1 MKTLYVFKYLCV
13 ALLLPAAFAA
23 AAQSSFPWVR
33 SITGSNHIIIAQ
45 AALTATLDGTPL
57 EPGDA
62 IGFFFERNDS
72 LHCSNYLTING
83 QNASVAVYGN
93 DAAPPGKNGFS
104 PEETFTIKI
113 YKASTQQVF
122 DAQAVFAPAGTVIP
136 PLTITHTHSY
146 TNNGISLLTHVTA
159 NTAIRP
165 LAGFSADTLCGTA
178 PLTIQFSDQSSN
190 TPLDWHWD
198 FGNGTVSL
206 EQHPTAVFAEPGIY
220 TVRLIAAN
228 AAGQDTLERVN
239 YITVVGQVSATALPG
254 DTICAGVRLELLA
267 EGAESFVWSG
277 PNLDTETGA
286 ITGATPT
293 EAGNYVYQVVG
304 STNNCAAPP
313 ATVAVYV
320 RPILVVMLSV
330 SADTI
335 CRQGVLSLSATGA
348 VTYIWQ
354 GVGLS
359 AVTGGMVTAMPD
371 TSGLI
376 TYSVT
381 GSANGCTAV
390 PKKREV
396 WVRPRPQIVASADR
410 LGICLGDTVT
420 MSAVG
425 AETIFW
431 NGPGL
436 LSFSGAAVEASPQQT
451 GTITYQVS
459 GNTAGCAAQAASV
472 SIDVNNNALSAAITV
487 SACPGPDLVFT
498 AAVANGGDTP
508 NILWYRNEQ
517 PVWNG
522 PEYTLFNAQNGTE
535 VYFRVMPINPPPC
548 TTPSQAQSNAIVV
561 NCIPS
566 DVVEMLDGIQQ
577 WNIYPN
583 PNDGQFFLSIS
594 HTEAIAGRIRIVDM
608 LGRSVWEELVQW
620 SAGSQRLYIELPGL
634 ASGVYWLALESRGR
648 VMRKGVVL
656 R

>member
-1 MKTLYVFKYLCV
+1 MKILYVFKYLCV

-23 AAQSSFPWVR
+23 AAQSNFPWVR

-72 LHCSNYLTING
+72 LHCSNYLTLTG

-93 DAAPPGKNGFS
+93 DAAAPGKNGFA
-104 PEETFTIKI
+104 PGETFTIKI

-136 PLTITHTHSY
+136 PLTITHTQTY
-146 TNNGISLLTHVTA
+146 TTNGISLLTHVTA

-178 PLTIQFSDQSSN
+178 PLTIQFSDQSNN

-198 FGNGTVSL
+198 FGNGAVSL
-206 EQHPTAVFAEPGIY
+206 EQHPTAVFVEPGIY

-239 YITVVGQVSATALPG
+239 YITVVGQVSATVLPG
-254 DTICAGVRLELLA
+254 DTICVGVRLELLA

-293 EAGNYVYQVVG
+293 EAGNYIYQVVG

-320 RPILVVMLSV
+320 RPIPEVMLSV

-335 CRQGVLSLSATGA
+335 CRQGVITLTATGA
-348 VTYIWQ
+348 STYVWQ
-354 GVGLS
+354 GFGLTD
-359 AVTGGMVTAMPD
+359 ATGSMVTVMPD
-371 TSGLI
+371 TSGLL
-376 TYSVT
+376 TYGVT
-381 GSANGCTAV
+381 GTTNGCVSAL
-390 PKKREV
+390 KKQEV
-396 WVRPRPQIVASADR
+396 WVRPRPQITASAER

-420 MSAVG
+420 LSAVG
-425 AETIFW
+425 AEVIFW

-436 LSFSGAAVEASPQQT
+436 LSFSGASVQAAPQQT
-451 GTITYQVS
+451 GTRTYQVT
-459 GNTAGCAAQAASV
+459 GNTAGCPAEGASV
-472 SIDVNNNALSAAITV
+472 SIEVSSNTLSASITV
-487 SACPGPDLVFT
+487 SDCPGPDLMFT
-498 AAVANGGDTP
+498 ATVTNGGDAP
-508 NILWYRNEQ
+508 NILWFRNGQ

-522 PEYTLFNAQNGTE
+522 PEYTLFGAQNGME
-535 VYFRVMPINPPPC
+535 VYCRVLPVNAPPC
-548 TTPSQAQSNAIVV
+548 TTPSQAPSNSIVV
-561 NCIPS
+561 NCIS
-566 DVVEMLDGIQQ
+566 SEVVELLPGIQQ
-577 WNIYPN
+577 WNVYPN
-583 PNDGQFFLSIS
+583 PNEGVFYFSLANI
-594 HTEAIAGRIRIVDM
+594 EAIAGRIRVLDM
-608 LGRSVWEELVQW
+608 LGRPVWNEQVQW
-620 SAGSQRLYIELPGL
+620 QAGNQLHRIELPG
-634 ASGVYWLALESRGR
+634 AVPGIYWIVLESRGQ
-648 VMRKGVVL
+648 VMRKGVVV

>member
-1 MKTLYVFKYLCV
+1 MKILHIFKYLCAV
-13 ALLLPAAFAA
+13 MLLPATFAVT
-23 AAQSSFPWVR
+23 AQSNFPWVR

-45 AALTATLDGTPL
+45 ATLTATLDGTPL
-57 EPGDA
+57 ESGDA

-72 LHCSNYLTING
+72 LHCSNYLIINN

-93 DAAPPGKNGFS
+93 DAAPPEKNGFA

-122 DAQAVFAPAGTVIP
+122 DAQAVFAPAGTVIA

-146 TNNGISLLTHVTA
+146 TTNGISLLTHVTA

-165 LAGFSADTLCGTA
+165 LTDFIADTLCGIA

-190 TPLDWHWD
+190 TPQTWHWD
-198 FGNGTVSL
+198 FGNGAVSS
-206 EQHPTAVFAEPGIY
+206 EQHPTVVFAEPGIY

-228 AAGQDTLERVN
+228 VAGQDTLERVN
-239 YITVVGQVSATALPG
+239 YITVVGEVSATVLPG

-267 EGAESFVWSG
+267 EGADSFVWSG
-277 PNLDTETGA
+277 PNLDAETGA
-286 ITGATPT
+286 ITGTTPT

-304 STNNCAAPP
+304 SINNCAAPP

-320 RPILVVMLSV
+320 RPVPVVMLSL

-335 CRQGVLSLSATGA
+335 CRQGVLSLSASGA
-348 VTYIWQ
+348 ATYTWQ

-359 AVTGGMVTAMPD
+359 AVTGSMVTAIPD

-381 GSANGCTAV
+381 GSANGCTAA

-420 MSAVG
+420 LSAVG
-425 AETIFW
+425 AEVIFW

-436 LSFSGAAVEASPQQT
+436 LSFSGASVQALPQQT
-451 GTITYQVS
+451 GTRIYQVT
-459 GNTAGCAAQAASV
+459 GNTAGCPAEGASV
-472 SIDVNNNALSAAITV
+472 SIEVNSNALSTIITV
-487 SACPGPDLVFT
+487 SDCPGPDLLFT
-498 AAVANGGDTP
+498 ATVTNGGDTP
-508 NILWYRNEQ
+508 NILWFRNGQ

-522 PEYTLFNAQNGTE
+522 PDYTLFGAQNGTE
-535 VYFRVMPINPPPC
+535 VYCRVTPVNPPPC
-548 TTPSQAQSNAIVV
+548 TMPSQTQSNTIVV
-561 NCIPS
+561 NCIS
-566 DVVEMLDGIQQ
+566 SAVVEMLDGIQQ

-583 PNDGQFFLSIS
+583 PNDGQFSLSVS
-594 HTEAIAGRIRIVDM
+594 PTEAIIGHIRVIDM
-608 LGRSVWEELVQW
+608 LGRPVSSEEVQW
-620 SAGSQRLYIELPGL
+620 PAGHRFHRIELPGV
-634 ASGVYWLALESRGR
+634 APGVYWVALESRGQ
-648 VMRKGVVL
+648 VMRKGVVV